1 MRNSYSALY
10 ANREISVRY
19 YFCNFTKK
27 RIKLRN
33 FLKRMNFAGLM
44 EEYFMLGKFNEKC
57 LINLS
62 LFFIRR
68 DLRYIYLIIKNGIV
82 FLHWNRESQLL

>member
-1 MRNSYSALY
+1 
-10 ANREISVRY
+10 
-19 YFCNFTKK
+19 
-27 RIKLRN
+27 
-33 FLKRMNFAGLM
+33 MNFAGLM

-62 LFFIRR
+62 LFFIRH